1 MNPPSSLF
9 LFEEE
14 IMYVIAGL
22 GNPGLSYRHT
32 RHNIGFDALDVIA
45 KRYSVRFSKSEFRS
59 KTASCVISGE
69 KVILIKPQTYMNL
82 SGEAIGPL
90 LDFYKADPKT
100 QLIVISDD
108 VALDAGRLRIRKKGS
123 AGGHNGLKNIIKHC
137 GTEDFMRIRIGAGKL
152 PAGQDMISFVLGRND
167 REERQKLESAFERAA
182 DAVELIIS
190 SGVDEA
196 MNRFNGE
203 KQEQ

>member
-1 MNPPSSLF
+1 
-9 LFEEE
+9 
-14 IMYVIAGL
+14 MYVIAGL

-45 KRYSVRFSKSEFRS
+45 KRYSARFSKSEFRA

-69 KVILIKPQTYMNL
+69 KAVLVKPQTFMNL

-90 LDFYKADPKT
+90 LNYYKEDPKT
-100 QLIVISDD
+100 RLIVISDD
-108 VALDAGRLRIRKKGS
+108 VALDAGRIRVRKKGS

-167 REERQKLESAFERAA
+167 RNERQLLESAFERAA